1 MAEDLQELVLNLP
14 REKNLDGTNSL
25 YLFKGAW
32 VSAYVLRAVDSFQR
46 HFIAQDTD
54 IIVASMPKS
63 GTTWLKALTFSVAK
77 RHIYDPKESP
87 LLTTPPHELV
97 PFTDTGLYME
107 DPLPNLEQLPPPRI
121 FGCHSHFAY
130 NFFEHRVYIKRL

>member
-1 MAEDLQELVLNLP
+1 MSFPSSIATLLLLFPINMFNQKPPMAEDLQELVLNLP
-14 REKNLDGTNSL
+14 REKDLDGTNSL

-46 HFIAQDTD
+46 HFIAKDTD

-77 RHIYDPKESP
+77 RHIYDPTESP
-87 LLTTPPHELV
+87 
-97 PFTDTGLYME
+97 
-107 DPLPNLEQLPPPRI
+107 
-121 FGCHSHFAY
+121 
-130 NFFEHRVYIKRL
+130 